1 MRKLK
6 TGVDTKDRTMPI
18 GFIDHV
24 NIRCEDLDES
34 RRFYVE
40 VIGLSD
46 GDRPP
51 MSTPGAW
58 LYSGGHPLVHL
69 VDRKAEGSI
78 SQPRQ
83 QLADDD
89 VDLRVTGSFDHIAL
103 NATGLAEMQ
112 TRLKA
117 MDIPYKETIVP
128 RSGAHQL
135 FLRDPDGVKIELN
148 YPAVE

>member
-6 TGVDTKDRTMPI
+6 TGAKTKDRTMPI
-18 GFIDHV
+18 EFIDHV
-24 NIRCEDLDES
+24 NIRCENLDKS

-58 LYSGGHPLVHL
+58 LYSKNHPLVHL
-69 VDRKAEGSI
+69 VDRKAEGSV
-78 SQPRQ
+78 SLPRQ
-83 QLADDD
+83 QLADGD

-112 TRLKA
+112 TRLKS

>member
-1 MRKLK
+1 
-6 TGVDTKDRTMPI
+6 MPI
-18 GFIDHV
+18 EFIDHV
-24 NIRCEDLDES
+24 NIRCEDLDAS

-51 MSTPGAW
+51 MASAGAW
-58 LYSGGHPLVHL
+58 LYSGSHALVHL

-78 SQPRQ
+78 SQPRP

-89 VDLRVTGSFDHIAL
+89 VDLRITGSFDHIAL
-103 NATGLAEMQ
+103 NATGRAEMQ

-117 MDIPYKETIVP
+117 MDIPYKQTVVR

-148 YPAVE
+148 YPASEL